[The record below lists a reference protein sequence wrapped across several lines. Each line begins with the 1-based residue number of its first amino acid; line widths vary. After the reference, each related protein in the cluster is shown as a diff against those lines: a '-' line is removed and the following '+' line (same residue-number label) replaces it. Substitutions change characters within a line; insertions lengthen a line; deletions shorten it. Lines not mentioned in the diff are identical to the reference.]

1 MGMSNAQKALEVL
14 DNIIEV
20 TERTA
25 GATPP
30 EDDRMLVSMKALR
43 RFMTGGE
50 VSEDQPMVADRFAS
64 VSLWMANLMA
74 ASPGFLVTM
83 LGVMSR
89 LPGGQMSMKVLEKG
103 QSQEED
109 KVSLEVLLGLGG
121 DDANNPR
128 KVN

>member
-1 MGMSNAQKALEVL
+1 MMSNAQKALEVL
-14 DNIIEV
+14 DNIIRG

-25 GATPP
+25 SP
-30 EDDRMLVSMKALR
+30 EDDRMLVSLKALR
-43 RFMTGGE
+43 RFMTSGQ
-50 VSEDQPMVADRFAS
+50 VSEDQPMVSDHFAS

-74 ASPGFLVTM
+74 ASPAFLVTM
-83 LGVMSR
+83 LGVMCK

-103 QSQEED
+103 QSQKED
-109 KVSLEVLLGLGG
+109 KVSLEELLGLSR